1 MKRTLSL
8 LAGLAALLPVSLAH
22 AGDGDFKTG
31 VFDPPS
37 TAPNFELP
45 GSNGSPVVL
54 SKLRGKVVALAFG
67 FSYCQRVCPV
77 TLANLSQVF
86 KQLGA
91 AATDVQVVFVSVDP
105 DRDTPSR
112 LREFLQF
119 FDPSFL
125 GATGTKAQIDVV
137 RQAYGVFATK
147 APSEDKKLG
156 YEIHHS
162 SSIFLIDREG
172 KLRLLVPFGT
182 PPQTITHDI
191 TLLLKR

>member
-1 MKRTLSL
+1 MKRTLAL
-8 LAGLAALLPVSLAH
+8 LAVLAALLPVSLAR

-37 TAPNFELP
+37 AAPDFELP

-119 FDPSFL
+119 FNPSFL

-182 PPQTITHDI
+182 RPQAITHDI

>member
-1 MKRTLSL
+1 MKRTL
-8 LAGLAALLPVSLAH
+8 ALAALLSVLLPVSRAV

-37 TAPNFELP
+37 AAPDFVLP
-45 GSNGSPVVL
+45 GSNGSPVAL

-86 KQLGA
+86 KQLGPA
-91 AATDVQVVFVSVDP
+91 AADVQVVFVSVDP

-119 FDPSFL
+119 FNPSFL

-182 PPQTITHDI
+182 PPQAITHDI
-191 TLLLKR
+191 GLLLKR

>member
-1 MKRTLSL
+1 MKRTLAL
-8 LAGLAALLPVSLAH
+8 LAVLATLLPVSLAR

-37 TAPNFELP
+37 AAPDFELP

-86 KQLGA
+86 KELGA

-119 FDPSFL
+119 FNPSFL
-125 GATGTKAQIDVV
+125 GATG
-137 RQAYGVFATK
+137 TK

-182 PPQTITHDI
+182 RPQAITHDI